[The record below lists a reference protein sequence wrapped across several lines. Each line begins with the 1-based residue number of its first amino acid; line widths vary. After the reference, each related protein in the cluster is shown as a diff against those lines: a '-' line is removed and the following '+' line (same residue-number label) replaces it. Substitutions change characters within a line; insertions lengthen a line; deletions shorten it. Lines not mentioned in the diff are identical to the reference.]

1 MSGVFI
7 DKKVNKENSIDM
19 MKISSG
25 ESLFSNTSKEKR
37 YCKNELTNELN
48 KLCETENLGPN
59 DYAEGDRLMSR
70 FTKELNFISSYY
82 NIKLPFKE
90 HHKFLPDKS
99 NNAKI
104 VLHMFLNTLNKD
116 LLTTYDEI

>member
-1 MSGVFI
+1 M
-7 DKKVNKENSIDM
+7 
-19 MKISSG
+19 
-25 ESLFSNTSKEKR
+25 
-37 YCKNELTNELN
+37 
-48 KLCETENLGPN
+48 CETQNLGPN

-82 NIKLPFKE
+82 NIKE